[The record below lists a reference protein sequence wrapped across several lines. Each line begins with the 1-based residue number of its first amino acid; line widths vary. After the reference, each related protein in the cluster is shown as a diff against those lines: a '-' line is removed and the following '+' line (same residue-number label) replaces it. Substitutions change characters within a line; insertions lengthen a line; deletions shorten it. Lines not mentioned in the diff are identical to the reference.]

1 MNINNDPRVNRIKS
15 FTTIDAIGI
24 VVGILL
30 LIVSGIFVI
39 STGKEIEPTLQMFIL
54 MLVML
59 VLAGRDGTFSVG
71 LYVLMGALGFSVFP
85 GHEGGVSAL
94 FGLRGGYIIG
104 MILLALMMWRIT
116 TFLDDKTWV
125 KIFAIIMGLVVYYVC
140 GTIWFAALSSMGFIP
155 AFLEVTLPLVP
166 YDIVMSALAF
176 GLSIPLNKII
186 KLDRHRLT

>member
-85 GHEGGVSAL
+85 GHEGGTSAL

-116 TFLDDKTWV
+116 TFLEDKIWV

-140 GTIWFAALSSMGFIP
+140 GTIWYAALSSMGFIP